1 MNIIFKAGNGGTG
14 AAGGQFGGPG
24 GIGGDIILK
33 GSNSLSMDQFSSILK
48 NERTISF
55 NEIDASLVKDMR
67 KQFLLCNL
75 YCGVSTRH
83 WNFFQNSYG

>member
-33 GSNSLSMDQFSSILK
+33 GSDNLSMDQFNKILK
-48 NERTISF
+48 KERTRSF
-55 NEIDASLVKDMR
+55 DEIDASLVKDMR
-67 KQFLLCNL
+67 KQFICHYL
-75 YCGVSTRH
+75 
-83 WNFFQNSYG
+83 

>member
-33 GSNSLSMDQFSSILK
+33 GSKNLSMDQFNKILK
-48 NERTISF
+48 KERTRSF
-55 NEIDASLVKDMR
+55 DEIDASLVKDMR
-67 KQFLLCNL
+67 KQFICYYL
-75 YCGVSTRH
+75 
-83 WNFFQNSYG
+83 

>member
-33 GSNSLSMDQFSSILK
+33 GSKSLSMDQFNNILK
-48 NERTISF
+48 KERTRSF
-55 NEIDASLVKDMR
+55 EEIDASLVKDMR
-67 KQFLLCNL
+67 KQFLQHK
-75 YCGVSTRH
+75 SSR
-83 WNFFQNSYG
+83 NSAYL